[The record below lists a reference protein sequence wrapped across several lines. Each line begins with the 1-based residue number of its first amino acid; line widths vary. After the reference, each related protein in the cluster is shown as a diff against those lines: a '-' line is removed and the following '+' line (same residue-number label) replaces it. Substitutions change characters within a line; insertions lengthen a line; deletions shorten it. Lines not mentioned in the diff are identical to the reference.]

1 MWKEILKAPPSWEV
15 DISDLPPK
23 TRIALSKEKKITPRK
38 YTQRFSKPN
47 GLWYSFSDEYNWM
60 EWLKDSM
67 PDWDSNYDHMI
78 TFDITGRILTF
89 TSQKDFTDF
98 INKYG
103 TLPEKSEIDIIW
115 EKHFDYANVPNL
127 LMKWDEVAQDY
138 DVLEFDYHPSFADY
152 DIPNKFNGKVFWVR
166 NLDIK
171 SGVVLN
177 TSAVK
182 NQKLIASRT
191 DKTKTIPHQWDEDR
205 TQEVYDWKKN
215 VT

>member
-15 DISDLPPK
+15 DISDLPRK
-23 TRIALSKEKKITPRK
+23 TRIALSKEKEITPKK
-38 YTQRFSKPN
+38 YNQRSKYMRFKPN
-47 GLWYSFSDEYNWM
+47 GLWYSFSSEYNWL
-60 EWLKDSM
+60 EWLKDEM
-67 PDWDSNYDHMI
+67 PEWDSNYDHMI

-103 TLPEKSEIDIIW
+103 KLESYQGRDNTEYK
-115 EKHFDYANVPNL
+115 NL
-127 LMKWDEVAQDY
+127 EMEWDKVAQDY
-138 DVLEFDYHPSFADY
+138 DVLEFEYQPHFGDY

-177 TSAVK
+177 TRAVK

-191 DKTKTIPHQWDEDR
+191 DKTKTIPHHWDEDR
-205 TQEVYDWKKN
+205 TVEVYDWKKN
-215 VT
+215 TT

>member
-15 DISDLPPK
+15 DISDLPRK
-23 TRIALSKEKKITPRK
+23 TRIALSKEKEITPRK
-38 YTQRFSKPN
+38 YIQRGESGKRFDKPN
-47 GLWYSFSDEYNWM
+47 GLWYSFSSEYNWL
-60 EWLKDSM
+60 EWLRDSM
-67 PDWDSNYDHMI
+67 PEWDSNYDHMI

-103 TLPEKSEIDIIW
+103 KLESYQGRYGSEYKRL
-115 EKHFDYANVPNL
+115 ETE
-127 LMKWDEVAQDY
+127 WDKVAQDY
-138 DVLEFDYHPSFADY
+138 DVLEFDYYPSFADY
-152 DIPNKFNGKVFWVR
+152 KIPNKFNADVYWVR

-177 TSAVK
+177 TSAIK
-182 NQKLIASRT
+182 NQKIIASRT

-205 TQEVYDWKKN
+205 TIEVYDWKKN
-215 VT
+215 TT

>member
-15 DISDLPPK
+15 DISDLPRK
-23 TRIALSKEKKITPRK
+23 TRIALSKEKKITPRTYNQFRK
-38 YTQRFSKPN
+38 IGPSTFTTMTKPK
-47 GLWYSFSDEYNWM
+47 GLWYSFSSEYNWM
-60 EWLKDSM
+60 DWLKSNQ
-67 PDWDSNYDHMI
+67 PDWDSEYHHMI
-78 TFDITGRILTF
+78 AFDITGRIFTF

-103 TLPEKSEIDIIW
+103 KLHEKYKDI
-115 EKHFDYANVPNL
+115 L
-127 LMKWDEVAQDY
+127 LMEWDKVAQDY
-138 DVLEFDYHPSFADY
+138 DVLEFDYQPSFSDY
-152 DIPNKFNGKVFWVR
+152 DLPNKFGVEVNWVR
-166 NLDIK
+166 NLDIR

>member
-15 DISDLPPK
+15 DISDLPRK
-23 TRIALSKEKKITPRK
+23 TRIALSKEKEITPRK
-38 YTQRFSKPN
+38 YIQRRESGKRFDKPN
-47 GLWYSFSDEYNWM
+47 GLWYSFSSEYNWL
-60 EWLKDSM
+60 EWLKGEM
-67 PDWDSNYDHMI
+67 PEWDKNYNHMI

-103 TLPEKSEIDIIW
+103 KLESYQLRDGGEYKRLETE
-115 EKHFDYANVPNL
+115 
-127 LMKWDEVAQDY
+127 WDKVAQDY
-138 DVLEFDYHPSFADY
+138 DVLEFDYWPSFSDY
-152 DIPNKFNGKVFWVR
+152 DIPNKFNADVYWVR
-166 NLDIK
+166 SLDIK

-205 TQEVYDWKKN
+205 TIEVYDWKKN